1 MVGCNHQ
8 RGNLVFCPCGHG
20 ARGRHSSDRCT
31 RQYVSRCGC
40 RKQPQRALSAG
51 APQIRCR
58 RRPRQ
63 VTSTT
68 RAGALKEDALSCA
81 SATDMTRSSATKNG
95 ADHKPAG
102 SGSIAK
108 CNHHRLGSPVR
119 RGCSTPPCCR
129 SVPASV
135 AFENIFTQFR
145 FRLVIF
151 TGSVVHSGTGARA
164 ACFMRAP
171 PMACRVSKLKL
182 SPHQF
187 TSSNHARGK
196 AILPYRSA
204 ARRGAVTCDC
214 LRLKPRAMAICS
226 SDT

>member
-1 MVGCNHQ
+1 MSKAAATRVVS
-8 RGNLVFCPCGHG
+8 RR
-20 ARGRHSSDRCT
+20 ASDPLQTAAAPSYFNDASRCT
-31 RQYVSRCGC
+31 Q
-40 RKQPQRALSAG
+40 
-51 APQIRCR
+51 R
-58 RRPRQ
+58 RRPLVCQCHRHDAFQCNKKRSGPQASRKWFDRQ
-63 VTSTT
+63 
-68 RAGALKEDALSCA
+68 
-81 SATDMTRSSATKNG
+81 MQSSQVG
-95 ADHKPAG
+95 
-102 SGSIAK
+102 
-108 CNHHRLGSPVR
+108 VR
-119 RGCSTPPCCR
+119 RGCSTPPCLFCR

-171 PMACRVSKLKL
+171 PMACTLSKLKL

>member
-1 MVGCNHQ
+1 MST
-8 RGNLVFCPCGHG
+8 LDSSLKKIFCYFTIFLFHFVI
-20 ARGRHSSDRCT
+20 S
-31 RQYVSRCGC
+31 
-40 RKQPQRALSAG
+40 
-51 APQIRCR
+51 
-58 RRPRQ
+58 
-63 VTSTT
+63 
-68 RAGALKEDALSCA
+68 LKEDL
-81 SATDMTRSSATKNG
+81 TKWKCPRVGESQLPNG

-102 SGSIAK
+102 SCSIAK

-164 ACFMRAP
+164 TCFMRAP
-171 PMACRVSKLKL
+171 SMTCTLSKLKL

-187 TSSNHARGK
+187 TSSNNARGK